1 MKQKNTINN
10 TRRSFVVIGIITF
23 MFFVLFFRLGYL
35 MIVKKSF
42 LVAKAESQTSYQQT
56 IAPKRGSILDTNGDL
71 LATSG
76 DVYKVSLDLE
86 EVHNYALIKGGKD
99 TERIKETLDDISSN
113 FAQILGKDK
122 DEVRKFLEQTN
133 KEGAYLRGI
142 PLARKVEKDKI
153 DKIKKLRDSKKY
165 NFVLIENDT
174 NRYYPN
180 NNFLAQVLGGVDLDG
195 KGVFGLEQYYNK
207 DLTGVPGISIT
218 EVDRKSQKLPYSD
231 QVFTQAINGKDLT
244 TTIDSRIQYVAEKI
258 AEKAMVD
265 KKPKSVRIIVTNPK
279 TGEILAMVNKP
290 DFNPN
295 EPNKGVTDS
304 KQFAQI
310 TRNGVVSDAFEPG
323 STFKIVTM
331 SAALEE
337 GKTFRDDQFF
347 DPGYA
352 IVDGH
357 RIDCWKHDGH
367 GAENLVDLLKNS
379 CNPGFI
385 ELGRRVGK
393 EKMNEYISKFGFGKT
408 TGIDFPG
415 ETTGIVK
422 STEKVS
428 NMDLAT
434 ISFGQT
440 DAASMVQLIGAINAI
455 LNNGVY
461 TTPHFL
467 KNLSEVDANGNRKI
481 VSTYEEKNSRQVI
494 SQKTANTMAGFLE
507 ETVSKGSGKLA
518 YLDGYGV
525 AGKTGTAEKANIGGK
540 GYDPKN
546 VVASFIGGAP
556 YNDPKIS
563 LLIAIDS
570 PEGVEH
576 MGGEVA
582 APLAHDLF
590 QQIFNAIGFDPSKK

>member
-1 MKQKNTINN
+1 MKQKNTIDN
-10 TRRSFVVIGIITF
+10 TRRPFVVIGIITI
-23 MFFVLFFRLGYL
+23 MFFVLFFRMGYL

-86 EVHNYALIKGGKD
+86 EVHKYALAKGGKD
-99 TERIKETLDDISSN
+99 TEKVKETLDDISGN

-142 PLARKVEKDKI
+142 PLARKVEKDKV
-153 DKIKKLRDSKKY
+153 DKIKKLRDVKRY

-195 KGVFGLEQYYNK
+195 KGVYGLEQYYNK

-218 EVDRKSQKLPYSD
+218 EVDRKAQMLPYSD
-231 QVFTQAINGKDLT
+231 QVYTQPINGKDLT

-258 AEKAMVD
+258 AEKAMTD
-265 KKPKSVRIIVTNPK
+265 NKAKSVRIIVTNPK

-295 EPNKGVTDS
+295 EPNKGIKDS
-304 KQFAQI
+304 KQFDQI

-367 GAENLVDLLKNS
+367 GAENLVDILKNS

-385 ELGRRVGK
+385 ELGKRLGK
-393 EKMNEYISKFGFGKT
+393 AKMNEYISKFGFGKQ
-408 TGIDFPG
+408 TGIDFSG

-422 STEKVS
+422 STEKMS
-428 NMDLAT
+428 NIDLAT

-440 DAASMVQLIGAINAI
+440 DAASMVQLIGAINTI
-455 LNNGVY
+455 FNNGVY

-467 KNLSEVDANGNRKI
+467 KNLSEVDANGSRKV
-481 VSTYEEKNSRQVI
+481 VSNYEEKNSRQVI

-518 YLDGYGV
+518 YIDGYGV
-525 AGKTGTAEKANIGGK
+525 AGKTGTAEKPNPNKK
-540 GYDPKN
+540 GYEDKQI
-546 VVASFIGGAP
+546 ASFIGGAP

-563 LLIAIDS
+563 LLITIDE
-570 PEGVEH
+570 PQGPEH

-582 APLAHDLF
+582 APVARDLF
-590 QQIFNAIGFDPSKK
+590 QQIFNAIGFDPTKK